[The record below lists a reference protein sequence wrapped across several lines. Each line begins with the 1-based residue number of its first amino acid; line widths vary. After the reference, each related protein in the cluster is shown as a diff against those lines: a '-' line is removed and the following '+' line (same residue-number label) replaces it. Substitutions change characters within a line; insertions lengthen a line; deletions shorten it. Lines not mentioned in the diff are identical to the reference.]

1 METDKQAP
9 SPSSALVALRLAV
22 KRAGGPS
29 AVARLAGVSR
39 THLAN
44 VLAGASLGRETAAK
58 LRPHLRLAST
68 VWVELLLPSSP
79 EATP

>member
-1 METDKQAP
+1 MDAEKQGP
-9 SPSSALVALRLAV
+9 SPSSALIALRLAV

-29 AVARLAGVSR
+29 AVARTAGINR

-44 VLAGASLGRETAAK
+44 ILGGAVMGRETAAK

-68 VWVELLLPSSP
+68 VWVELLLPPSP